1 MFRPTPHTRITLA
14 AILAAQSLLS
24 GCACLPR
31 IDPSGERFL
40 VFPSQQP
47 AAPAGTV
54 GAPAPTFSGG
64 AGNVVAPPVLS
75 DGTASASTSNDCL
88 GCGNLYDQV
97 FHGDRSSTAVDPANG
112 QVVDVPE
119 ERLTLTPSKVLAPV
133 GSEVVLRAGVC
144 NQDGFTRTN
153 RRVEWMLGQQ
163 GSGQFVEIGEE
174 GESDIFRLP
183 WEKSKKIDNT
193 YAVSY
198 STPVHKCLDRGTADT
213 TDDLQITPGD
223 AWVTVTSAAEG
234 TSYVTAYA
242 PSVGN
247 WPARRS
253 IATIYWVDAQWQFP
267 PSVTVP
273 AGQKHILTT
282 TITRKTD
289 GAPIAGWIVRYT
301 VQGGSG
307 ARLGYE
313 ARQTTEATTDNRGR
327 ASVELTPTDN
337 GPGTTNVS
345 ITVIRPE
352 QAGVAASPRVEVG
365 TGAAA
370 ITWSPTALPIA
381 PEPGTG
387 TTIPPQY
394 LPPSPP
400 PTTTPPLAT
409 GAPDL
414 EVRITSP
421 DSPDVELGKPAKL
434 LITVRNA
441 GTAPARDVLVRA
453 EFDRGLSQA
462 AANPGVY
469 AVNPQQKYNIGPGES
484 IELPVLEFGTLALGK
499 QCVVAEASLNGVS
512 QGSDRYCVN
521 VIPPA
526 SAAAPQLEISIQGER
541 QKTVGQ
547 IATFP
552 FVIRNTGT
560 TPASNMLVTV
570 NFDPALEPVNTEALQ
585 RPGVLQF
592 TAGRLESGGQTSL
605 QLPFKCVQPDP
616 VATVSVTAVADNMQR
631 EARASWDLEVLGP
644 INSPNDGGVAPA
656 ASNIQATIDTRS
668 VQVGKNATIYV
679 TLMNTGQL
687 PERNVQFRIGIPAQL
702 RPDVDAIRNAISAPN
717 VKFTVNPPY
726 LVFDPIAEL
735 RPNEPLS
742 VLVVVTATAA
752 GDANFTVE
760 YKSDSMP
767 AAQSRTQVINVAPR

>member
-1 MFRPTPHTRITLA
+1 MFRPTNHTRITLA
-14 AILAAQSLLS
+14 AILAAQCLLP
-24 GCACLPR
+24 GCAGLPR

-40 VFPSQQP
+40 VFPNQQ
-47 AAPAGTV
+47 AAPAGSV
-54 GAPAPTFSGG
+54 AAPAPTFSGG
-64 AGNVVAPPVLS
+64 PGNVVAPPVLS
-75 DGTASASTSNDCL
+75 DGTAPASTSNDCL

-97 FHGDRSSTAVDPANG
+97 FHGSQPATAVDPASG

-313 ARQTTEATTDNRGR
+313 AGQTSEATTDNRGR

-370 ITWSPTALPIA
+370 ITWSPTALPVA
-381 PEPGTG
+381 PEPGAG
-387 TTIPPQY
+387 TSIPPQY
-394 LPPSPP
+394 LPPSTP
-400 PTTTPPLAT
+400 PTTTPPLAS

-434 LITVRNA
+434 LITLRNA
-441 GTAPARDVLVRA
+441 GNAPAQDVLVRA

-469 AVNPQQKYNIGPGES
+469 AVNPQQKYNLGPGES
-484 IELPVLEFGTLALGK
+484 ISLPVLEFGTLALGK
-499 QCVVAEASLNGVS
+499 QCVVAEASLNGIS

-526 SAAAPQLEISIQGER
+526 SAAAPRLEITIQGER
-541 QKTVGQ
+541 QRTVGE

-552 FVIRNTGT
+552 FVIRNVGN
-560 TPASNMLVTV
+560 TPATTV
-570 NFDPALEPVNTEALQ
+570 SVDAMFDPSLEPVDAAGLV
-585 RPGVLQF
+585 RPGLLQYEPI
-592 TAGRLESGGQTSL
+592 RLAPGADTSL
-605 QLPFKCVQPDP
+605 TLKFRCRSADP
-616 VATVSVTAVADNMQR
+616 RATVTVSAAADNMVQVVSR
-631 EARASWDLEVLGP
+631 SAEVEILP
-644 INSPNDGGVAPA
+644 PLNSPNDGGVAPA
-656 ASNIQATIDTRS
+656 TSNIQATIDTRS

-687 PERNVQFRIGIPAQL
+687 PERNVLFRIGIPAQL

-717 VKFTVNPPY
+717 LKFTVDPPY

-752 GDANFTVE
+752 GDANFSVE
-760 YKSDSMP
+760 YKSESMP
-767 AAQSRTQVINVAPR
+767 AAQSRTEVINVAPR

>member
-14 AILAAQSLLS
+14 AILAAQCLLP
-24 GCACLPR
+24 GCAGLPR

-40 VFPSQQP
+40 IFPNQQ
-47 AAPAGTV
+47 ATAPAGTV
-54 GAPAPTFSGG
+54 TAPAPTFSGG
-64 AGNVVAPPVLS
+64 AGNVVAPPVFS
-75 DGTASASTSNDCL
+75 DGTAPAASTSSGGDL
-88 GCGNLYDQV
+88 FDQI
-97 FHGDRSSTAVDPANG
+97 FHGDRSTTAVDPASG

-144 NQDGFTRTN
+144 NQDGYTRTN

-213 TDDLQITPGD
+213 SDDLQITPGD

-247 WPARRS
+247 WPARRA

-313 ARQTTEATTDNRGR
+313 AGQTTEATTDNRGR

-337 GPGTTNVS
+337 GPGTTNVA

-370 ITWSPTALPIA
+370 ITWSPTALPVT

-394 LPPSPP
+394 LPPSTP
-400 PTTTPPLAT
+400 PTTTPPPPT

-441 GTAPARDVLVRA
+441 GNAPATGVRVRA

-462 AANPGVY
+462 AARQGVY
-469 AVNPQQKYNIGPGES
+469 AVDSEQTYNLGAGES
-484 IELPVLEFGTLALGK
+484 ISLPVLDFGTLALGK
-499 QCVVAEASLNGVS
+499 QCVVAEASLNGVT
-512 QGSDRYCVN
+512 QGTDRYCVN

-526 SAAAPQLEISIQGER
+526 SAAAPQLEITIQGER
-541 QKTVGQ
+541 RRTVGE

-552 FVIRNTGT
+552 FVIRNTGA
-560 TPASNMLVTV
+560 TPAANMLVTV
-570 NFDPALEPVNTEALQ
+570 NYDPALDPVNTESLQ
-585 RPGVLQF
+585 RPGVLQY
-592 TAGRLESGGQTSL
+592 TAGRLEAGAQTSL
-605 QLPFKCVQPDP
+605 QLQFKCVQPDP

-631 EARASWDLEVLGP
+631 EARASWDVEVLGP
-644 INSPNDGGVAPA
+644 LNSPNDGGVAPA
-656 ASNIQATIDTRS
+656 PGNIQAAITTTA
-668 VQVGKNATIYV
+668 VQEGKRTTLYV
-679 TLMNTGQL
+679 TLTNTGL
-687 PERNVQFRIGIPAQL
+687 TPERNVEFRIGIPPQFT
-702 RPDVDAIRNAISAPN
+702 PDLQTTTTANSARNL
-717 VKFTVNPPY
+717 KFNTDTRY
-726 LVFDPIAEL
+726 FLTFDKVAEL
-735 RPNEPLS
+735 RPNEPLP
-742 VLVVVTATAA
+742 VVVVVTAAQA
-752 GDANFTVE
+752 GEARVRVE
-760 YKSDSMP
+760 YRSEAMP
-767 AAQSRTQVINVAPR
+767 EAQFREEVISIAPR